1 MLISGLASGEG
12 KEGKEGKEAKK
23 QRRQKRSVNNQPAER
38 R

>member
-1 MLISGLASGEG
+1 MLTSGLASGEG

>member
-12 KEGKEGKEAKK
+12 KEGKEGKEEKK